1 VFDIAVDN
9 IIVCDDGSVHLN
21 DWGSARPPRVI
32 TNTGGTNPVYG
43 CPAMGAAFES
53 DMGSFLYT
61 PLSDLRALFIS
72 LLSFSLLPRQR
83 GEEQLA
89 AILPWERVASGMQ
102 AAKFLHLYGPI
113 RWDLVQPQ
121 ALPLLRPLHFQ
132 LFRVRQVDVS
142 VVCRLFAG
150 QCDAMRRGGSTA
162 ILVCLY

>member
-1 VFDIAVDN
+1 MYLTSFVFDCPPDN
-9 IIVCDDGSVHLN
+9 IIVCDDGSIHLN
-21 DWGSARPPRVI
+21 DWGSARSPGVM
-32 TNTGGTNPVYG
+32 TNTGGTNPVYC

-53 DMGSFLYT
+53 DVAKFLYT

-72 LLSFSLLPRQR
+72 LLAFSLLPRQR

-89 AILPWERVASGMQ
+89 AVLPWELVPSGMQ

-113 RWDLVQPQ
+113 RWDLVQPL

-142 VVCRLFAG
+142 VVCCLFEG
-150 QCDAMRRGGSTA
+150 Q
-162 ILVCLY
+162 

>member
-1 VFDIAVDN
+1 MCLCLMFVDN

-72 LLSFSLLPRQR
+72 LLAFSLLPRQR
-83 GEEQLA
+83 GEERLA
-89 AILPWERVASGMQ
+89 AVLPWERVPSAC
-102 AAKFLHLYGPI
+102 
-113 RWDLVQPQ
+113 
-121 ALPLLRPLHFQ
+121 RPPNSCICTGRF
-132 LFRVRQVDVS
+132 DVISYSHKPCRCSDRCTSNSS
-142 VVCRLFAG
+142 VYVKWISPSSAVCSKVSEGHCHAHIAG
-150 QCDAMRRGGSTA
+150 
-162 ILVCLY
+162 